1 KFMASRE
8 QRDVPDLLSDLPLG
22 RNNGGQAKLKQTKT
36 GPASKPVKPVAMAS
50 APNSAQSSQGRTA
63 DKASPSSVSGQQLLP
78 QRPKPVSASAS
89 TTSKKTQVVTGK
101 KEEDSELTFKELLEI
116 SMEDNAQRVF
126 DLDLRQKQLKGI
138 PFALKEFKRLK
149 ILDLSSNS
157 ISEISNL
164 FDNKEL
170 KELKLYDNMITSI
183 CLLESQ
189 KDLSSLQ
196 LQYNQIAKIGSGLA
210 PLKKLNSLKLNNNE
224 LRTMEVK
231 ELAPM
236 SQLTFLDVSF
246 NQLKDISAVVCLPHL
261 EELRA
266 DNNLLES
273 LPDFSRCRKLRDLH
287 ASHNLLSSLAS
298 LRTAPNLEEL
308 DLSHNRLAELPAPLD
323 LKLQR
328 LTSLSLSDNRLAEFG
343 WLPNACSNVY
353 TLDMSN
359 NGPVEMDERLAAALG
374 RLGNLF
380 ELSFTNCLT
389 PVAAVQKLL
398 PNLDYFNGFTLH
410 RPSTPSG
417 AGGHGGGGAP
427 PPMRPMSAASAVTAR
442 QVENQLR
449 SLESRMVSME
459 EQTEQAFLHLRS
471 RLGQKLAPAPNP
483 TSPTASLQQDA
494 NDEALAGDGAPL
506 TGRASSRRDRLR
518 DALEFGRQ
526 SRAL

>member
-1 KFMASRE
+1 MASRE

-101 KEEDSELTFKELLEI
+101 KEEDSELTFKEL
-116 SMEDNAQRVF
+116 
-126 DLDLRQKQLKGI
+126 
-138 PFALKEFKRLK
+138 FKRLK

-273 LPDFSRCRKLRDLH
+273 LPDFSRCRK
-287 ASHNLLSSLAS
+287 
-298 LRTAPNLEEL
+298 
-308 DLSHNRLAELPAPLD
+308 
-323 LKLQR
+323 R